1 LDYKVTQ
8 DILAY
13 VKFSQGFRSGGGQ
26 LRLGAGV
33 TDNGKAIPPFGPE
46 TVNDYEIGLKADW
59 LDHTLRTNV
68 AFYYDDY
75 KNLQKTFLEV
85 VNGALNSVVL
95 NAATAKVEGA
105 EFELTYKPLNQ
116 LTLGLSGAYTNAA
129 YKEYRD
135 PTTGQDLS
143 GQKFQGVAKWVLTVS
158 ANYNVPTTFGS
169 IDLNMD
175 YWHTSDVPLQPGAG
189 DNALGSA
196 PWDTQKAYG
205 LLNGRL
211 AFNLDNDHWV
221 LEAFAKNIFNKSYFT
236 YALDLTASSSL
247 GYADAWGAIPRT
259 WGAQAT
265 YKF

>member
-1 LDYKVTQ
+1 
-8 DILAY
+8 
-13 VKFSQGFRSGGGQ
+13 
-26 LRLGAGV
+26 
-33 TDNGKAIPPFGPE
+33 
-46 TVNDYEIGLKADW
+46 
-59 LDHTLRTNV
+59 
-68 AFYYDDY
+68 
-75 KNLQKTFLEV
+75 
-85 VNGALNSVVL
+85 
-95 NAATAKVEGA
+95 
-105 EFELTYKPLNQ
+105 
-116 LTLGLSGAYTNAA
+116 
-129 YKEYRD
+129 
-135 PTTGQDLS
+135 
-143 GQKFQGVAKWVLTVS
+143 
-158 ANYNVPTTFGS
+158 
-169 IDLNMD
+169 
-175 YWHTSDVPLQPGAG
+175 VPLQPGAG